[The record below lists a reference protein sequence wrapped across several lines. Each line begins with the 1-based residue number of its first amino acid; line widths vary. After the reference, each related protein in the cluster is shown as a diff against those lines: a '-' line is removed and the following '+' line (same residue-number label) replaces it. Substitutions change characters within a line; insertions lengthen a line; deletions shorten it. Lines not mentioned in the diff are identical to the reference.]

1 MRPMWKN
8 YAPSAD
14 GLIFVVDGKD
24 SARVVESKKALI
36 ALVENYRDA
45 QIPPLLVFIN
55 KVCDH
60 SQSNENP
67 PEPLLSNVTSW
78 LSDISTLP
86 GAPSNI
92 NTHFTVAYGS
102 ATNGNG
108 MLEAMSRLAISLS
121 NSSAT

>member
-1 MRPMWKN
+1 MRAMWKN

-14 GLIFVVDGKD
+14 GLIFVIDGKD
-24 SARVVESKKALI
+24 AARVAESRKELMALM
-36 ALVENYRDA
+36 ENYREA

-60 SQSNENP
+60 AQSNENP
-67 PEPLLSNVTSW
+67 PEPLLSTVTSW

-86 GAPSNI
+86 GAPINI

-102 ATNGNG
+102 AVNGNG
-108 MLEAMSRLAISLS
+108 MLEAMARLAISLS
-121 NSSAT
+121 NSSTT